1 MRDMIKRTI
10 ELLKEKVKS
19 NLLEIQNNQKEI
31 RNLLKQP
38 VSAERS
44 AELEEKYSLNKI
56 LLAENNDFIN
66 VQLTL
71 TNFLEKYNT
80 SDIFENEQSVNSP
93 YQCMGEK
100 DCFELTVNG
109 SLSFNS
115 QHPFFND
122 DNFFQKLLRYY
133 QDMEDYE
140 NCSKLVKEKN
150 QQ

>member
-1 MRDMIKRTI
+1 MREMIKRTI
-10 ELLKEKVKS
+10 ELLKDKVKS

-31 RNLLKQP
+31 RSLLKQP

-44 AELEEKYSLNKI
+44 AELEEKYSINKI

-71 TNFLEKYNT
+71 TNFLEKYNS
-80 SDIFENEQSVNSP
+80 SDIFEKDLNASQPCQCANEN
-93 YQCMGEK
+93 
-100 DCFELTVNG
+100 DCFELTING
-109 SLSFNS
+109 VMPFNA
-115 QHPFFND
+115 QHPYFND

-133 QDMEDYE
+133 QDIEDYE

>member
-1 MRDMIKRTI
+1 MKDMIKRTT

-19 NLLEIQNNQKEI
+19 NLFEIQNNQKEI
-31 RNLLKQP
+31 RNLLKQT

-80 SDIFENEQSVNSP
+80 SDIFETEQSTILSSK
-93 YQCMGEK
+93 GTGDK

-109 SLSFNS
+109 IVPFDA
-115 QHPFFND
+115 QHPLFND
-122 DNFFQKLLRYY
+122 DNFFQKLLHYY

>member
-1 MRDMIKRTI
+1 MREMIKRTI

-31 RNLLKQP
+31 RSLLKQP

-44 AELEEKYSLNKI
+44 AELEEKYSINKI

-80 SDIFENEQSVNSP
+80 SDIFENEQSASQP
-93 YQCMGEK
+93 CQCTNEK
-100 DCFELTVNG
+100 DCFELTING
-109 SLSFNS
+109 VLPYNM

-133 QDMEDYE
+133 QDIEDYE